1 MTSAGED
8 EWVFDVLFTGTGQSS
23 SVPLLKHA
31 VRGTCKVC
39 DDALLRPGSK
49 NKYVWR
55 MDGVWIRFGWGD
67 GRKKG
72 ERTRQFCLL
81 APSFLPFVLP
91 PHHFKQH
98 AKLIIPSAPNPSPH
112 LPKNNRRNN
121 VSCAIIKRKKT
132 TPVGQTPRI
141 AALIDCGKT
150 FREVV
155 LNLFPRFGLQEI
167 GALLLTHGHADAILG
182 MDDLRD
188 LQLYEHVDPGVRFPS
203 GPINVFLHEATMAAV
218 RIRFDYLTNKPVYL
232 DETKGVLERPVS
244 YLKFNVIEPDA
255 VIDSK
260 ATDGVAIKALP
271 VLHGGDYVCLGFGVG
286 KPGEFVYLSDVKDIP
301 VETMSYLKA
310 LPKIKTLVVDCIKMT
325 TGNFA
330 HAAFEEVRG
339 WVDELKP
346 EKVWLVGMGCGIGEH
361 DEANRKIQ
369 EMGYP
374 MVELAYDGL
383 YVEGFAL

>member
-1 MTSAGED
+1 LSFLSTISNSTR
-8 EWVFDVLFTGTGQSS
+8 VSS
-23 SVPLLKHA
+23 SH
-31 VRGTCKVC
+31 
-39 DDALLRPGSK
+39 
-49 NKYVWR
+49 
-55 MDGVWIRFGWGD
+55 
-67 GRKKG
+67 
-72 ERTRQFCLL
+72 
-81 APSFLPFVLP
+81 PSQSPPPFP
-91 PHHFKQH
+91 
-98 AKLIIPSAPNPSPH
+98 
-112 LPKNNRRNN
+112 PKNNRRNN
-121 VSCAIIKRKKT
+121 VSCAIIKRKKS

-218 RIRFDYLTNKPVYL
+218 KLRFDYLTNKPVYL
-232 DETKGVLERPVS
+232 DEAKGVLERPVS

-255 VIDSK
+255 VIDGK
-260 ATDGVAIKALP
+260 ETDGVPVKALP
-271 VLHGGDYVCLGFGVG
+271 VLHGGEYVCLGFGVG

-301 VETMSYLKA
+301 EETMSYLKG

-369 EMGYP
+369 QEMGYP

-383 YVEGFAL
+383 YVEGFLL

>member
-1 MTSAGED
+1 MG
-8 EWVFDVLFTGTGQSS
+8 
-23 SVPLLKHA
+23 
-31 VRGTCKVC
+31 
-39 DDALLRPGSK
+39 
-49 NKYVWR
+49 YWR
-55 MDGVWIRFGWGD
+55 GD
-67 GRKKG
+67 GREE
-72 ERTRQFCLL
+72 EREPRRMNLINFGPLPPL
-81 APSFLPFVLP
+81 PSSLVSFLFTISALHTSHLP
-91 PHHFKQH
+91 
-98 AKLIIPSAPNPSPH
+98 SPNPTPFTLYH
-112 LPKNNRRNN
+112 RRNN
-121 VSCAIIKRKKT
+121 VSCAIIKRKRY

-141 AALIDCGKT
+141 TALIDCGKT

-218 RIRFDYLTNKPVYL
+218 SLRFDYLTNKPVYL
-232 DETKGVLERPVS
+232 NEAMGVLERPVS
-244 YLKFNVIEPDA
+244 YLKFNVIETDA
-255 VIDSK
+255 DIDSG
-260 ATDGVAIKALP
+260 ATDGVSIKALP
-271 VLHGGDYVCLGFGVG
+271 VLHGGDYVCLGFAVG

-301 VETMSYLKA
+301 EKTMSYLKA

-346 EKVWLVGMGCGIGEH
+346 DKVWLVGMGCGIGEH
-361 DEANRKIQ
+361 DEANRRIH

-383 YVEGFAL
+383 YVEGFSL